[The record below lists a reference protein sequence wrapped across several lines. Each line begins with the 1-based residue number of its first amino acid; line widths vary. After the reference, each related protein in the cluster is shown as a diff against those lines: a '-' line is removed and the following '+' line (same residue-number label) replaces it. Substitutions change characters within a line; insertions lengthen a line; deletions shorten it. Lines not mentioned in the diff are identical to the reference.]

1 MNEDA
6 VASALVAMPGG
17 VPTRFLPLCHTKARL
32 SPETRLFAPVHT
44 KHAGGLLRQA
54 RDRHRENRGLSDRW
68 DDGGRNSPRLDVD
81 DLCIATNN
89 PDERVKENTTA
100 AAAQQPGFVVANS
113 LAFVPSP
120 SWQMTHRIS
129 PDKIARVFNSLMKR
143 CVLA

>member
-1 MNEDA
+1 MPA
-6 VASALVAMPGG
+6 VYQD
-17 VPTRFLPLCHTKARL
+17 RL
-32 SPETRLFAPVHT
+32 GTDIGKTE
-44 KHAGGLLRQA
+44 G
-54 RDRHRENRGLSDRW
+54 GLSDRW

-89 PDERVKENTTA
+89 PDERVKENTTTA

-143 CVLA
+143 CVLAC